1 MSKIKVK
8 NLPRLKLEDLLRRRK
23 TTLAKHMKEFG
34 ITTYEGLL
42 ERCSRMGVEPPSQQQ
57 FLSVAPTVVNNPQEG
72 VVVLEAPP
80 VIEEASGK
88 KVSEETISLLLDTA
102 QVNFELETVDCI
114 KKKTKRKKDA
124 QVGDVNE

>member
-42 ERCSRMGVEPPSQQQ
+42 ERCFRMGVEPPSQQQ

-80 VIEEASGK
+80 VIEEATGK
-88 KVSEETISLLLDTA
+88 KITDDIVTTFDVGSIGS
-102 QVNFELETVDCI
+102 ELEAVDYT
-114 KKKTKRKKDA
+114 KKKSKRKKDA